1 MLRIAIDWSSYM
13 YIITHNVLLKLLLT
27 NNMSYEETVKDIEK
41 TFGMLPGFMKNTP
54 TDILPQM
61 WPLFKKYQMG
71 KSLIP
76 EKYREM
82 MMLAAAAA
90 VKCPYCQTYHKEVS
104 KMFGA
109 SEEELNELAVI
120 VGQTSFWS
128 NVLHTQN
135 YDYDTFVR
143 ELQQIGEHMTKQSS
157 KQ

>member
-27 NNMSYEETVKDIEK
+27 NSMSYEETVKDIEK

-54 TDILPQM
+54 KDILPQM

-90 VKCPYCQTYHKEVS
+90 VKCPY
-104 KMFGA
+104 
-109 SEEELNELAVI
+109 
-120 VGQTSFWS
+120 
-128 NVLHTQN
+128 
-135 YDYDTFVR
+135 
-143 ELQQIGEHMTKQSS
+143 
-157 KQ
+157 